1 MGKSD
6 FTTENTDYEHTDYE
20 HTDYTINKPCN
31 QCNNLS
37 NQW

>member
-6 FTTENTDYEHTDYE
+6 FTTENTDYE

>member
-31 QCNNLS
+31 LCNNLS